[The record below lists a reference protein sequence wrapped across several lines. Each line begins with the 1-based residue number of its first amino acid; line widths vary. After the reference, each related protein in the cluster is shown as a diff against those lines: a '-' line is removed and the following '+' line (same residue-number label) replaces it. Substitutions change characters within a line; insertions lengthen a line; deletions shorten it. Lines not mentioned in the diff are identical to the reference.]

1 MRRFGQARRKGVC
14 MVGEKTANPEALV
27 ILRKY
32 YAVRVKEYEGKLKH
46 LGREIDEEKKK
57 PAFKTS
63 KDERHGKYQ
72 EAARR
77 SMMRLQSR
85 LAYYNNMREM
95 FLAELNACI
104 AEQKGHVL
112 L

>member
-1 MRRFGQARRKGVC
+1 
-14 MVGEKTANPEALV
+14 MVGEKSANPDALV

-32 YAVRVKEYEGKLKH
+32 YAARVKEYEGKIKH

-63 KDERHGKYQ
+63 TDERHGKYQ

-85 LAYYNNMREM
+85 LTYYNNMRAM

-112 L
+112 P